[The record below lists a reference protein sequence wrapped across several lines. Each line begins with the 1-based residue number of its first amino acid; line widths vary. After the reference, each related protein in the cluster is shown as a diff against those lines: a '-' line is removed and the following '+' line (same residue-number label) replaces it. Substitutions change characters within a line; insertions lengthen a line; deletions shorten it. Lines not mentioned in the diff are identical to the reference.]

1 MIKLQKFSLRVK
13 SLLFIIRI
21 VVVGIGKGPSDVEEL
36 GAGRS
41 AIVLTVPDGVW
52 IIAVVHGVVQG
63 PELILIKC
71 HIGRR

>member
-1 MIKLQKFSLRVK
+1 M
-13 SLLFIIRI
+13 FIIRI

-41 AIVLTVPDGVW
+41 GVVLTVPDGVG
-52 IIAVVHGVVQG
+52 VVAAVVQG